1 MRIKIIAVNA
11 VIVVLVGL
19 LAFVLAR
26 SSLISAAGDATQIQT
41 QAKHDAQAASEQMQL
56 DALRAER
63 WLASK
68 ATEPA
73 TTDVLVKP
81 AASPQAQG
89 QAATSLSDAI
99 LTAAKSAPVFGGAV
113 PSLVVVVDARGKTIG
128 RNGVNLGRDEDLSVL
143 FPPIKDAL
151 GAGRTG
157 SDIWFAPEKSY
168 QYLTS
173 YAPVRDETGRVV
185 GGIAVGF
192 TLNDELSR
200 VSEATTG
207 RPLRIVG
214 TGTDGVQVI
223 ASSAGAGSDLDQAI
237 TAQKDALKSVLA
249 SGHVGAITS
258 GEMVIAVDPLD
269 GIGDGKRAIATNA
282 PASFIENVTGILLPA
297 IAGVTVLGLILV
309 VVGGWLL
316 GSYITGPIQVLE
328 EGLLAI
334 LNGQTDKRFQ
344 LDHPDLGGLA
354 FRIDQLLNQL
364 MGIEEDTTDE
374 QGRESKAPG
383 AAAMAGFSDND
394 TGEMDPAA
402 IAALAA
408 EPADAYYARIF
419 REYIAA
425 KKSLG
430 EQTDHITD
438 ATFRGRI
445 QGMEQEASQKHGK
458 PVRYRVQTRGK
469 EVVLLAIPL

>member
-41 QAKHDAQAASEQMQL
+41 QAKHDAQTASEQVQL

-68 ATEPA
+68 ANEPA

-99 LTAAKSAPVFGGAV
+99 LTAAKQAAVFGGKV

-143 FPPIKDAL
+143 FPPLKDAL
-151 GAGRTG
+151 TNARTG
-157 SDIWFAPEKSY
+157 SDVWFAPEKSF

-173 YAPVRDETGRVV
+173 YAPVRNETGSVV
-185 GGIAVGF
+185 GGIAIGF

-200 VSEATTG
+200 ASEATTG

-214 TGTDGVQVI
+214 TGTDGVQVL
-223 ASSAGAGSDLDQAI
+223 ASSAGAGSDLDTAI
-237 TAQKDALKSVLA
+237 TAQKDGLKAALA
-249 SGHVGAITS
+249 SGHLAAITS
-258 GEMVIAVDPLD
+258 GDMVIAIDPLD

-282 PASFIENVTGILLPA
+282 PASFIENITGILLPA

-374 QGRESKAPG
+374 QGRESKAPS
-383 AAAMAGFSDND
+383 AAAMAEFSDTD
-394 TGEMDPAA
+394 GEMDPAA
-402 IAALAA
+402 VAALAA